1 MHATT
6 SSKHHLP
13 IGSSKVHEQTGGCNY
28 NPSKPQPLCPPTLPV
43 VHGRIDLP
51 LLGPLEAVCPKD
63 HIVHD
68 EVKPKEEVQKHWRAA
83 PRHITQ
89 EPCPGL
95 FKAVIG
101 EPSLKTNTE
110 QHLYKHDWVGKQW
123 GSNLIELLP
132 EQYTIKTCH
141 FDFESLLHESG
152 YGWINGCQSNWMIS
166 CSSYVFLIFQHTIH
180 RIAPHCMTLLCMA

>member
-1 MHATT
+1 MQDEDGDNAGADEDVRDNESYGYDVYSIPNNAPIPEVMQGQENKKMHATT

-110 QHLYKHDWVGKQW
+110 QHLYKHDWVGKQ
-123 GSNLIELLP
+123 
-132 EQYTIKTCH
+132 
-141 FDFESLLHESG
+141 
-152 YGWINGCQSNWMIS
+152 
-166 CSSYVFLIFQHTIH
+166 
-180 RIAPHCMTLLCMA
+180 